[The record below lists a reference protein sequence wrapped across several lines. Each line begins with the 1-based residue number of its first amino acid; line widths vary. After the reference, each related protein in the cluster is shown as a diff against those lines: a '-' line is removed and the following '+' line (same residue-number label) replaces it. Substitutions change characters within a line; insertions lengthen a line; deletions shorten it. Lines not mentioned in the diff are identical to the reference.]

1 MPTTTTTIAGF
12 GASSGVVDEQREVL
26 DLKTAGPPSK
36 VIVLR
41 NVVPPGAV
49 DESLDE
55 EIGLECSKYGEV
67 TRYVFVIFL
76 YSDTLF

>member
-1 MPTTTTTIAGF
+1 MYYAVALEPLPPTVGAGF
-12 GASSGVVDEQREVL
+12 GTPAALSDQQQPPQSSQDE
-26 DLKTAGPPSK
+26 DLELAGKPSK

-67 TRYVFVIFL
+67 TR
-76 YSDTLF
+76 